1 MIDSSELLLY
11 MQKEYPD
18 LHLKEMVYDL
28 YWQRQVD
35 IKTGYKLTHFY
46 LLARQ

>member
-1 MIDSSELLLY
+1 MIDSSELPLY

-28 YWQRQVD
+28 YWQRQAD
-35 IKTGYKLTHFY
+35 IKTGYKLTFFY